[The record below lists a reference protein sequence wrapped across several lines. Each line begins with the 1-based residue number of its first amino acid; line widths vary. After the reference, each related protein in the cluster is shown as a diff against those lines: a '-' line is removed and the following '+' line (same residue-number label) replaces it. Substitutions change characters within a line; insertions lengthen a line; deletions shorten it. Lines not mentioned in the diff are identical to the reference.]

1 VDKLTAESTTLA
13 SSAIM
18 REPSTEHARF
28 ILTKEGFTVS
38 DIRPS
43 PPDRRADLR
52 VHFGREEYVLEAKLR
67 KPHAGWHEL
76 MEQVHQN
83 GYGWTSRQIM
93 PWNALSSMIREAHN
107 QLVATPAGDD
117 AFRILWLVALH
128 DDDEFVISCV
138 EKRLLGSVEVL
149 PVDPHILAIGETK
162 VCYYYT
168 SNDFERCTG
177 IDAAV
182 LGTRS
187 GGKLFVNH
195 FSDRREAFRNTKLHD
210 MFAVRGA
217 VVDPELAV
225 ASGRAFMIGREFSG
239 RRDGR
244 AQWQYLKDHYGVATT
259 VMQEFE
265 FTGRVVVPVKP

>member
-1 VDKLTAESTTLA
+1 MDKLTAESTTLA

-38 DIRPS
+38 DIRPA

-93 PWNALSSMIREAHN
+93 PWNALSRIITEAN
-107 QLVATPAGDD
+107 DQLVATPAGAD

-128 DDDEFVISCV
+128 DDDEFVVSCV
-138 EKRLLGSVEVL
+138 EKRLLGSVQVV
-149 PVDPHILAIGETK
+149 PVDPHIPVTK
-162 VCYYYT
+162 VCYHYAH
-168 SNDFERCTG
+168 NDFERCTG

-182 LGTRS
+182 LVTQR
-187 GGKLFVNH
+187 GGALFVNY

-217 VVDPELAV
+217 VVDPELA
-225 ASGRAFMIGREFSG
+225 AATGRAFMLGREFSG